1 MLEEIKIQ
9 NFKLFEEQVE
19 FKNLRALNLLTG
31 INGRGK
37 SSFLQSMLLMHQ
49 SVIRNENTKTLILT
63 ADSVKIGST
72 DDAKNSSSRI
82 TEEIVFQFR
91 KRKEGIFTYRFLPK
105 GKNDTSIPLFKFEA
119 IIPVATFYH
128 ANSSD
133 EWYNFVPV
141 KCADKTTIGD
151 TFRNMQY
158 VAASRI
164 EPQFLFKSE
173 SEPTDY
179 LTPQATNLANVLYTH
194 QEESVSKEY
203 QDAIKSIFPS
213 LRHNGIEDISVIGQV
228 EYWMSAMF
236 GATEVTVNYV
246 NEVQAY
252 TLQYKTLNKQ
262 GTFKPTNVGYGYT
275 CILPIIVAGL
285 VARKGGILIVENPE
299 AHLHPQGQSVI
310 AKFLA
315 CLAMSGVQVFVE
327 THSEHILN
335 GMRVL
340 MSQGVL
346 TLQDLSVKFF
356 YESEKYYQ
364 EVELG
369 EHGEIKDWPEDF
381 FDQEERDLDLLLS

>member
-1 MLEEIKIQ
+1 MIDKITIQ
-9 NFKLFEEQVE
+9 NFKLFQKQVE
-19 FKNLRALNLLTG
+19 FDNLRALNLLTG

-37 SSFLQSMLLMHQ
+37 SSFLQSLLLMHQ
-49 SVIRNENTKTLILT
+49 SVVRNENTKAIVLT
-63 ADSVKIGST
+63 SDSAKIGGA
-72 DDAKNSSSRI
+72 DDAKNSSNSI
-82 TEEIVFQFR
+82 TEEIVFQFH
-91 KRKEGIFTYRFLPK
+91 KKQEGLYTYRFLPK
-105 GKNDTSIPLFKFEA
+105 KNEALLQIHRFEA
-119 IIPVATFYH
+119 LFPIATICP
-128 ANSSD
+128 ADALD

-141 KCADKTTIGD
+141 KYANTSTIGE

-164 EPQFLFKSE
+164 EPQFLFKSD
-173 SEPTDY
+173 SEPIDY
-179 LTPQATNLANVLYTH
+179 LTPQATNLANVLYAH
-194 QEESVSKEY
+194 KDESVSKDY

-213 LRHNGIEDISVIGQV
+213 LRHEGIEDISVQGQV
-228 EYWMSAMF
+228 EYWMTAMF
-236 GATEVTVNYV
+236 GTTEVSVNYID
-246 NEVQAY
+246 EVQAY
-252 TLQYKTLNKQ
+252 TLQYKTLDKQ
-262 GTFKPTNVGYGYT
+262 GWFKPTNVGYGYT

-285 VARKGGILIVENPE
+285 VARKGGVLIVENPE

-315 CLAMSGVQVFVE
+315 CLAISGVQVFVE

-340 MSQGVL
+340 MNQEVL
-346 TLQDLSVKFF
+346 CPEDISVKFF
-356 YESEKYYQ
+356 YESEEYYR

>member
-9 NFKLFEEQVE
+9 NFKLFEKQVV
-19 FKNLRALNLLTG
+19 FNNLRALNLLTG

-49 SVIRNENTKTLILT
+49 SVVRNENTKVLILT
-63 ADSVKIGST
+63 TDSVKIGSA
-72 DDAKNSSSRI
+72 DDAKNSNNSI
-82 TEEIVFQFR
+82 ADEIIFQFQKTR
-91 KRKEGIFTYRFLPK
+91 DGIFTYRFLPK
-105 GKNDTSIPLFKFEA
+105 GKNDTSIPLTKFDA
-119 IIPVATFYH
+119 IFPVATYYH
-128 ANSSD
+128 ANSSE

-141 KCADKTTIGD
+141 KCSRKTTIGE

-194 QEESVSKEY
+194 KEESVSEEY
-203 QDAIKSIFPS
+203 QDAIKSIFPA
-213 LRHNGIEDISVIGQV
+213 LRHNGIEDISILGQV
-228 EYWMSAMF
+228 EYWMTAMF
-236 GATEVTVNYV
+236 GATEVAVNYV
-246 NEVQAY
+246 NEAQAY

-285 VARKGGILIVENPE
+285 ITRKGGILIVENPE

-315 CLAMSGVQVFVE
+315 CLAKSGVQVFVE

-340 MSQGVL
+340 MNQGVL
-346 TLQDLSVKFF
+346 TPQDLSVKFF
-356 YESEKYYQ
+356 YESEKYYL

-369 EHGEIKDWPEDF
+369 EHGEIKVWPDDF

>member
-9 NFKLFEEQVE
+9 NFKLFEKQVV
-19 FKNLRALNLLTG
+19 FDHLRALNLLTG

-49 SVIRNENTKTLILT
+49 SVVRNENTKSLILT

-72 DDAKNSSSRI
+72 DDAKNSNNSI
-82 TEEIVFQFR
+82 TDEIIFQFR
-91 KRKEGIFTYRFLPK
+91 KRREGIFTYHFLPK
-105 GKNDTSIPLFKFEA
+105 GKNDTSIPLTKFKAVFP
-119 IIPVATFYH
+119 ISTYYH

-141 KCADKTTIGD
+141 KCAKKTTIGE

-194 QEESVSKEY
+194 KEESVSKEY
-203 QDAIKSIFPS
+203 QEAIKSIFPS
-213 LRHNGIEDISVIGQV
+213 LRHNGIEDISILGQV
-228 EYWMSAMF
+228 EYWMTAMF
-236 GATEVTVNYV
+236 GETEVFVNYV

-252 TLQYKTLNKQ
+252 TLQYKTLKKQ

-315 CLAMSGVQVFVE
+315 CLALSGVQVFVE

-346 TLQDLSVKFF
+346 TPADLSVKFF
-356 YESEKYYQ
+356 FESEEYYQ
-364 EVELG
+364 EVKLG
-369 EHGEIKDWPEDF
+369 ERGEIKDWPDDF